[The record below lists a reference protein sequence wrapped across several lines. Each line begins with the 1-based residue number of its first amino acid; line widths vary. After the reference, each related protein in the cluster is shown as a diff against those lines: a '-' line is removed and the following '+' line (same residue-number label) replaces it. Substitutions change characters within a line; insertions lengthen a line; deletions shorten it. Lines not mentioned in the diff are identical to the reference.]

1 MLLLPCRYGHGFEVF
16 CVAATHDGSLVAS
29 ASKVVP
35 LFIVCVMF
43 PLLNRLQSKSMHQLE
58 YGMYRRGVRELYSLI
73 TH

>member
-1 MLLLPCRYGHGFEVF
+1 M
-16 CVAATHDGSLVAS
+16 AATYDGSLVAS

-35 LFIVCVMF
+35 PSIVCVMS

-58 YGMYRRGVRELYSLI
+58 YGMYRHGVRKLYSLI